1 MSDYGHPAGLSC
13 SQCTSTRNLKDLFIL
28 TSYRKV
34 LMLFRFFSEITK
46 LALSSQ
52 SPKPIFEFSSK
63 ESSILFIL
71 WANTRPCREGVRF
84 LMTIFHFRNSE
95 TSLVCL
101 KKDNH
106 LTHEMLM
113 SKMSEAVFTVRR
125 RLVREPIPV
134 TSRVRWQAPAFCLR
148 HVCFIAL
155 TFVYS
160 PSNYFWLLVDKD
172 KWGD

>member
-1 MSDYGHPAGLSC
+1 MEKRWSYLAFSARLL
-13 SQCTSTRNLKDLFIL
+13 NWLFVTANSKAHFWIL
-28 TSYRKV
+28 FKR
-34 LMLFRFFSEITK
+34 
-46 LALSSQ
+46 
-52 SPKPIFEFSSK
+52 IFHFSSFY
-63 ESSILFIL
+63 EQTPGLAGTVCVF
-71 WANTRPCREGVRF
+71 WWPF
-84 LMTIFHFRNSE
+84 FHFRNSE
-95 TSLVCL
+95 TSLVCP

-113 SKMSEAVFTVRR
+113 SKMSGAVFTVRR

-134 TSRVRWQAPAFCLR
+134 TSRVRWRAPAFRLR